1 MASSPQ
7 RPRSTVDPTGE
18 FPYDVVTYAFHLFA
32 VLGRHREAAIEA
44 AFRPLGLNLAR
55 YRALSVVARLGP
67 LGMSE
72 LADFSAVD
80 RTTMTRTV
88 DQLVAGGLVTRQTP
102 ASDRRQVVLSITQA
116 GRAANQQALRA
127 VYRINRRALEG
138 LDEDAQRQFCRTQR
152 VMVQNLVDD
161 PALARRLIEHSR
173 DQDR

>member
-1 MASSPQ
+1 MAASP
-7 RPRSTVDPTGE
+7 RRLASTVDPAGE

-44 AFRPLGLNLAR
+44 AFRPIGLNLAR

-88 DQLVAGGLVTRQTP
+88 DQLVAGGLVTRETP
-102 ASDRRQVVLSITQA
+102 ASDRRQVVLTITDA
-116 GRAANQQALRA
+116 GSVANAQALRA
-127 VYRINRRALEG
+127 VYRINRKALEG
-138 LDEDAQRQFCRTQR
+138 LDEEAQRQFCRVQR
-152 VMVQNLVDD
+152 TMVANLVEDA
-161 PALARRLIEHSR
+161 ALARRLIEHTR
-173 DQDR
+173 DIER

>member
-1 MASSPQ
+1 MASSP
-7 RPRSTVDPTGE
+7 RRSPTTADPTGE

-32 VLGRHREAAIEA
+32 VLSRHREAALEE

-88 DQLVAGGLVTRQTP
+88 DQLVSSDYVVRETP
-102 ASDRRQVVLSITQA
+102 PKDRRQVLLTITTS

-127 VYRINRRALEG
+127 VYRVNRRALEG
-138 LDEDAQRQFCRTQR
+138 LDEADQRQFCRMQQ
-152 VMVQNLVDD
+152 VMVKNLVQD
-161 PALARRLIEHSR
+161 PQLARRLIEHTR
-173 DQDR
+173 DRER

>member
-1 MASSPQ
+1 MATSPR
-7 RPRSTVDPTGE
+7 RPASTLDPTGE
-18 FPYDVVTYAFHLFA
+18 FPYDLITYAFHLFA

-55 YRALSVVARLGP
+55 YRALSVVALLGP

-88 DQLVAGGLVTRQTP
+88 DQLVTADLVTRATP
-102 ASDRRQVVLSITQA
+102 AADRRQVVLSITPA

-127 VYRINRRALEG
+127 VYRVNRQALEG
-138 LDEDAQRQFCRTQR
+138 LDERAQRQFCRAQQ
-152 VMVQNLVDD
+152 VMVRNLVGD
-161 PALARRLIEHSR
+161 AELARRLIEHTR
-173 DQDR
+173 E